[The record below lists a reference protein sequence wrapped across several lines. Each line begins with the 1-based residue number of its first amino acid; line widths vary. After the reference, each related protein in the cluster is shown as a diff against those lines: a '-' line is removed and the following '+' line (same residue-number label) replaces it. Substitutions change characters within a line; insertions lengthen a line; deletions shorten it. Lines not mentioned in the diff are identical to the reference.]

1 MLTINTESSEN
12 LGREFPRKL
21 CLSLNF
27 YFLVMFIVHHLSG
40 SLNVHNLG
48 LIVYNFVHLP
58 LSQVYSMPKS
68 LISPFLHNI

>member
-40 SLNVHNLG
+40 SLNVQNPG
-48 LIVYNFVHLP
+48 LIIYNFVRLP
-58 LSQVYSMPKS
+58 LSQIYSMGES
-68 LISPFLHNI
+68 H